1 MKKKF
6 ALGIVIK
13 DRWDLT
19 LDCLNSLYY
28 SDQSSS
34 DYDLFLIDNGSTS
47 ENVAHLKEYV
57 KSNLLPVKNLISI
70 PETSV
75 PKAWNLFL
83 LLSRDYDFRVKY
95 DNDLVLKG
103 TIIPSEP
110 VPRPKGAPSPGDAG
124 TNPGS
129 VLSGAPIR
137 GLGQVQS
144 KARAAARA
152 LQKGMKRHSA
162 FLTHMR
168 EFAEENNVDISALV
182 PVNPEQSFGSMYH
195 EVIRARWEGSSFLFG
210 ACMMVTKK
218 CFDALGYFD
227 ERLPRRVDMEYSQRA
242 LRHKFN
248 IGYHPYYYVKHIG
261 ARRSTERTDIIHAK
275 YNECIRIQKEE
286 GNVEKYAHSEWE
298 IASKRIG
305 SLTTDH
311 RVLILD

>member
-13 DRWDLT
+13 DRWGLT

-28 SDQSSS
+28 SDQSVR
-34 DYDLFLIDNGSTS
+34 DYDLFLIDNGSTD
-47 ENVAHLKEYV
+47 ENVAHLKQYV

-70 PETSV
+70 PETPV

-83 LLSRDYDFRVKY
+83 LLSKDYDFRVKY

-110 VPRPKGAPSPGDAG
+110 VPKPKGRSLPGDTG
-124 TNPGS
+124 LNPGAVPS
-129 VLSGAPIR
+129 APPIK
-137 GLGQVQS
+137 GLGQIQS
-144 KARAAARA
+144 NARFRA
-152 LQKGMKRHSA
+152 QAKKIKRHSA

-182 PVNPEQSFGSMYH
+182 PVNPEQSFGSMWY
-195 EVIRARWEGSSFLFG
+195 EVIRAQWKGLPYIFG
-210 ACMMVTKK
+210 ACMMITKK
-218 CFDALGYFD
+218 CFDTLGYFD

-242 LRHKFN
+242 IRNKFN
-248 IGYHPYYYVKHIG
+248 IGYHPYFHVRHIG
-261 ARRSTERTDIIHAK
+261 AGKSTERTDIIQAK
-275 YNECIRIQKEE
+275 YKECIRIQEEE

-298 IASKRIG
+298 IASKQIKD
-305 SLTTDH
+305 LTNDY
-311 RVLILD
+311 RVLTLD